1 MVEKRDDDRPVPD
14 DIDPDAPASAEEIA
28 ASERLRDAL
37 EGVLGPRPAA
47 GAGLGAAPKAA
58 PASPEV
64 ELALSLR
71 AAWGPAPLPVDES
84 RAVLDATPSA
94 EEQALATALRDA
106 LAERR
111 EPRAGDPGDYHLAR
125 ALRSAFA
132 PTALDESE
140 HRAIVDAALATMPAR
155 KIETNE
161 RDASNVVALERR
173 TTIARVA
180 FGVVA
185 GGLALAASVVLV
197 VTSAPRASEA
207 PLAKARTT
215 QPLFSEPFKP
225 GESSA
230 RIDRIASARASD
242 FRDNRFTK
250 WGVR

>member
-1 MVEKRDDDRPVPD
+1 MVEKRDDDRHEPD

-37 EGVLGPRPAA
+37 EGALAT
-47 GAGLGAAPKAA
+47 

-64 ELALSLR
+64 ALALALR
-71 AAWGPAPLPVDES
+71 AAWDPAALSVDES
-84 RAVLDATPSA
+84 RAVLDATPTA
-94 EEQALATALRDA
+94 DEQALATALRDA
-106 LAERR
+106 LAEARD
-111 EPRAGDPGDYHLAR
+111 PRAGDPGDHHLAR

-140 HRAIVDAALATMPAR
+140 HRAIVAAALAKMPAR
-155 KIETNE
+155 KSETNE
-161 RDASNVVALERR
+161 KEASKVVAFERR
-173 TTIARVA
+173 GTIARVA
-180 FGVVA
+180 FGVVT
-185 GGLALAASVVLV
+185 GGLALAASIVLV

-225 GESSA
+225 GETSA